1 MTIGHN
7 SAAADELTALI
18 ERVERLEEEKKAL
31 AEDIKAVFAEAKMTG
46 FDVKAMRRVLAE
58 RKIELAERKERR
70 AMFDLYADKTKLYGD
85 DDSEGDFV

>member
-31 AEDIKAVFAEAKMTG
+31 AEDLKAIYAEARITG

-85 DDSEGDFV
+85 DAGDEFV

>member
-18 ERVERLEEEKKAL
+18 ERIERLEEEKKAL
-31 AEDIKAVFAEAKMTG
+31 AEDIKMVFAEAKVTG
-46 FDVKAMRRVLAE
+46 FDTRAMRRVLAE

-70 AMFDLYADKTKLYGD
+70 AMFELYADKTKLYGD
-85 DDSEGDFV
+85 DADPEEFV